1 MSFCHASL
9 VSRASWCLGCAITWR
24 STGATIVYLPTYSP
38 ELNPC
43 EMVFGFVKN
52 SLLHMIVEERGRS
65 LQQDLAEHV
74 NWH

>member
-1 MSFCHASL
+1 
-9 VSRASWCLGCAITWR
+9 
-24 STGATIVYLPTYSP
+24 
-38 ELNPC
+38 
-43 EMVFGFVKN
+43 MVFGFVKN